1 MAYTLD
7 ELRNI
12 ALLSVAFILVF
23 IYYLTRDTSLFVC
36 SMVQLVLPI
45 SLGIFVV
52 LLFFGDVEFGNKRVI
67 LSAFGVFFFA
77 TIASVINSC

>member
-1 MAYTLD
+1 MAYTLH
-7 ELRNI
+7 ELRDI
-12 ALLSVAFILVF
+12 ALLSVAFILVL
-23 IYYLTRDTSLFVC
+23 IYYFTRDTSVFVC

-52 LLFFGDVEFGNKRVI
+52 LLFVGDVKFWNKSAI